1 LLQAS
6 PGLIWDPRAIV
17 SQQPWRAIEDVCREL
32 IRKSRL
38 FVGVF
43 DERGGRALFEE
54 GIEPVTVLE
63 IELLQALFEPLPV
76 HLFLLPDFDRN
87 YRLSGLVALAR
98 REGRARIHPFPEDG
112 KVLWQSGEVPVD
124 AMNG

>member
-1 LLQAS
+1 
-6 PGLIWDPRAIV
+6 LIWDPRAIV
-17 SQQPWRAIEDVCREL
+17 AEEPGRTIEDVCREL
-32 IRKSRL
+32 IRRSRL

-76 HLFLLPDFDRN
+76 HLFFDR
-87 YRLSGLVALAR
+87 L
-98 REGRARIHPFPEDG
+98 RA
-112 KVLWQSGEVPVD
+112 
-124 AMNG
+124 